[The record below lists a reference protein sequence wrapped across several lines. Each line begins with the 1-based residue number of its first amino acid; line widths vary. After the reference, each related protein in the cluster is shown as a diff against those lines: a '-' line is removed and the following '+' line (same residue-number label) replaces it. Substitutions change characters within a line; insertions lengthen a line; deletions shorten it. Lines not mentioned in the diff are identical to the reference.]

1 MSKYRLMAVD
11 MDGTLLNEHH
21 EISCHTEETIR
32 RAVEQG
38 KYVVPCTGRNLA
50 ELLDYEA
57 YFPLFRYSI
66 QANGTTVYDH
76 IQQRPVSRLRMDDE
90 ELRYIYEV
98 IQRRDTMTQM
108 FIEGKGYLD
117 KKDSSCLPHYRIS
130 EGVSRMYERRMIW
143 REDLWEWVL
152 REHIP
157 VEKIAIFYYDID
169 QQNED
174 WKLFERRDVTLTQA
188 TYDIVE
194 ISHRDSGK
202 GAGLRRLCE
211 VLGIPLEETIAAGD
225 GPNDLAMLET
235 AGFAVAMD
243 NACDEVKSIAD
254 WIAPSCYDDGV
265 AAAIEQ
271 LLLD

>member
-1 MSKYRLMAVD
+1 
-11 MDGTLLNEHH
+11 
-21 EISCHTEETIR
+21 
-32 RAVEQG
+32 
-38 KYVVPCTGRNLA
+38 
-50 ELLDYEA
+50 
-57 YFPLFRYSI
+57 
-66 QANGTTVYDH
+66 
-76 IQQRPVSRLRMDDE
+76 
-90 ELRYIYEV
+90 
-98 IQRRDTMTQM
+98 
-108 FIEGKGYLD
+108 
-117 KKDSSCLPHYRIS
+117 
-130 EGVSRMYERRMIW
+130 
-143 REDLWEWVL
+143 LWEWVL